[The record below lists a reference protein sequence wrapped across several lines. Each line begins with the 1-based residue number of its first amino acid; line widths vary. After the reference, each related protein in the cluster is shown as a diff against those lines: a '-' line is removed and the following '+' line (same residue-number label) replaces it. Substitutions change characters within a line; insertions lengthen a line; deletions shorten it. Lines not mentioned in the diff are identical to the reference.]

1 MSRRRSPRPLA
12 ALFATTALAFA
23 SLAALACSSTVTPR
37 PDVQVAVMG
46 SSTAAG
52 TGATAGNSWVDR
64 VRVAAA
70 TACPQVKVTNLAVG
84 GTTTSAGLP
93 TSSGAPPAGREPPMV
108 GHNLDAALALK
119 PALVLVQYPS
129 NDAYG
134 FIPLAETL
142 ANHTI
147 IRDGI
152 RAAGAS
158 DVIIGPF
165 PRTFT
170 DAGQVALMTG
180 LRDALPAVGAP
191 RYIELWTE
199 LALSDI
205 EVKTAYASADG
216 VHLNDQGHALIA
228 DKVVASA
235 AWKAICTP

>member
-1 MSRRRSPRPLA
+1 MSRRRSLRALRPLA
-12 ALFATTALAFA
+12 SLFATAALAAA
-23 SLAALACSSTVTPR
+23 SLACSSTVTPR

-64 VRVAAA
+64 VRLAAA
-70 TACPQVKVTNLAVG
+70 TACPQVKLTNLAVG

-93 TSSGAPPAGREPPMV
+93 TSSAPPPAGREPPMV

-119 PALVLVQYPS
+119 PALVLVEYPS
-129 NDAYG
+129 NDANG

-142 ANHTI
+142 AYHTTF
-147 IRDGI
+147 RDGI

-165 PRTFT
+165 PRAFT

-191 RYIELWTE
+191 RYIELWTD
-199 LALSDI
+199 LASSDT
-205 EVKTAYASADG
+205 EVKTTYASGDG
-216 VHLNDQGHALIA
+216 IHLNDPGHALIA
-228 DKVVASA
+228 DKVLASA
-235 AWKAICTP
+235 AWKAVCTP